1 MKNLNIQMMR
11 VMNIQPERNH
21 YVDTDLVAIAPVD
34 RFQMIH
40 SVALLIT
47 GPECAGPINST
58 YHKMF
63 RSPSTEQT
71 QSWLLHC
78 TPDGGRLAHREHCTW
93 PSGGRQAHG
102 RTIAAAV
109 SLDVPCTWCT
119 GAALVTSFFRPKN
132 GKANCY
138 LRDFFFNKRKL
149 IILLMRFASQ
159 IYLHLTE
166 NGQRSVQSQLN

>member
-1 MKNLNIQMMR
+1 MEKYLNIQMMR
-11 VMNIQPERNH
+11 VMNIQFERSH
-21 YVDTDLVAIAPVD
+21 YSGDIYVDTDLVAIAPVD
-34 RFQMIH
+34 RLQMIH

-58 YHKMF
+58 YHKMLT
-63 RSPSTEQT
+63 SPSTEQT

-102 RTIAAAV
+102 RAIAAAV

-119 GAALVTSFFRPKN
+119 GAALVTSFAQKN
-132 GKANCY
+132 AQANCY
-138 LRDFFFNKRKL
+138 LRDFF
-149 IILLMRFASQ
+149 S
-159 IYLHLTE
+159 
-166 NGQRSVQSQLN
+166 